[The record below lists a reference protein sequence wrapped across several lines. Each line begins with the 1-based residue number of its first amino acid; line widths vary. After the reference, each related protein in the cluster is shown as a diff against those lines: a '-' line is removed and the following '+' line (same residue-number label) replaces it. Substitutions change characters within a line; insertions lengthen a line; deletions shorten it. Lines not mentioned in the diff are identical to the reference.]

1 MSRVTS
7 NSAFPVYNESS
18 QSPNQFSQIGLEL
31 LACADAMCLSGRCA
45 EAAPLYRRSIYF
57 ENTQARA
64 RLAWLLSQGR
74 EGVPKDEREGFHLVW
89 EGSQL
94 GCDFCHASLACF
106 FQLGIGTIADY
117 TEMKYFLKMVKRPNE
132 YSQFLLGMLH
142 YQGLMRSE
150 SLCLAST
157 FFRRAAEKNF
167 AEAFVWLAKVFLYDE
182 LTEHPRAKAFGWFM
196 KAAEQGHPIG
206 LFRVGKIL
214 ELDGKK
220 NQAVNWYQ
228 RAHVA
233 GNEYAEEVIEKLI

>member
-1 MSRVTS
+1 M
-7 NSAFPVYNESS
+7 
-18 QSPNQFSQIGLEL
+18 
-31 LACADAMCLSGRCA
+31 D
-45 EAAPLYRRSIYF
+45 
-57 ENTQARA
+57 
-64 RLAWLLSQGR
+64 
-74 EGVPKDEREGFHLVW
+74 
-89 EGSQL
+89 
-94 GCDFCHASLACF
+94 
-106 FQLGIGTIADY
+106 
-117 TEMKYFLKMVKRPNE
+117 YFLKMVKRPNE
-132 YSQFLLGMLH
+132 YNQFLLGMLH

-214 ELDGKK
+214 ELDGK
-220 NQAVNWYQ
+220 NDQAVIWYQ

-233 GNEYAEEVIEKLI
+233 GHEYAKHTLNEMLN